1 LETTA
6 IQVKEEG
13 NFKFVDEGKANGDI
27 LILLHGLFGAL
38 SNFNDLLQYFSKEYR
53 VLIPLLPI
61 YTSPKEKT
69 NLEGLLEYLLAFIE
83 YKNLKQ
89 VVTIGNSL
97 GGHLALKYA
106 LADQSNNRAMVLTG
120 SSGLYEEGMGEG
132 YPKKEDYEYVKEKTE
147 YTFYDPKTATK
158 ELVDEVF
165 NIVNDR
171 GKALS
176 TIYMARSAIKDNL
189 REKVPDIKIPSL
201 LIWGKQDTITPPFV
215 ATEFEKLLPNA
226 QLKWIDKCGHAPMME
241 HPATFNTILGEFLK
255 NLD

>member
-1 LETTA
+1 METAA
-6 IQVKEEG
+6 IQVYEEED
-13 NFKFVDEGKANGDI
+13 FKFVDEGKNDGDI

-38 SNFNDLLQYFSKEYR
+38 SNFHYLVNDFSKAYR

-83 YKNLKQ
+83 YKKLKN
-89 VVTIGNSL
+89 VITIGNSL

-106 LADQSNNRAMVLTG
+106 LAHQSNNKAMVLTG
-120 SSGLYEEGMGEG
+120 SSGLYEEGMGDG
-132 YPKKEDYEYVKEKTE
+132 YPKKGDYQYVKEKTE

-158 ELVDEVF
+158 ALIDEVF
-165 NIVNDR
+165 EIVNDR

-215 ATEFEKLLPNA
+215 ATEFESLLPNA

-241 HPATFNTILGEFLK
+241 HPLIFNTILSDFLK
-255 NLD
+255 NLK